1 MTILLLGIFGFMFPP
16 LGPVAVVMAHRY
28 MARCR
33 AQGVRPDQNA
43 VAGQVCGII
52 ATVLL
57 CVFVAMFLVWI
68 AFFLLFFVLW
78 VVSFF
83 LIMLGAL
90 AGV

>member
-16 LGPVAVVMAHRY
+16 LGPVAVIMAHKY

-43 VAGQVCGII
+43 VAGQICGIV

-57 CVFVAMFLVWI
+57 CIFVLMFVIWI
-68 AFFLLFFVLW
+68 VFFVLGFLLW
-78 VVSFF
+78 VVIF
-83 LIMLGAL
+83 MLAMVGAL